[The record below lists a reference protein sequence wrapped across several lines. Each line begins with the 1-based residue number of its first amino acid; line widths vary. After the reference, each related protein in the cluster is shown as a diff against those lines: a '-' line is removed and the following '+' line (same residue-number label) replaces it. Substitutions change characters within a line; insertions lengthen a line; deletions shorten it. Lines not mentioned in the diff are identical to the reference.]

1 LCKNIRI
8 YIGEIYEEKNQ
19 AEGSS
24 EKLYVLAA
32 DAYYFVWHAMNVA
45 DVFCK

>member
-1 LCKNIRI
+1 MIIFI
-8 YIGEIYEEKNQ
+8 YDRRVVFYEEKNQ

-32 DAYYFVWHAMNVA
+32 DAYYFAGMHERA

>member
-32 DAYYFVWHAMNVA
+32 DAYYFAGMRERA